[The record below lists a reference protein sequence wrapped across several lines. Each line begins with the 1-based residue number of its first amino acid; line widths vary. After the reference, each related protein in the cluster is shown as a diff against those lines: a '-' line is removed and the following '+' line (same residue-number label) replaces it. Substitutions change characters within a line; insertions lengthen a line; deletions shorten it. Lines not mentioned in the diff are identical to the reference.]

1 MPILTIIKQ
10 YLNIIIG
17 VLVAGITFY
26 LANLYYNGKI
36 DKISQEYNTYKVT
49 TEKNIQEQKVAILT
63 QTNKLKEENELLTN
77 KLKEV
82 ENENYKNY
90 TALQKANS
98 DIKSSIANGS
108 NRLYINAQCPKP
120 ASSENTKTEDN
131 TTSRVDDGKT
141 PKAVID
147 PRDGQS
153 IIAITEKADK
163 YKAQLEALQEWV
175 NTLIEDNNK
184 IKKNP

>member
-1 MPILTIIKQ
+1 M
-10 YLNIIIG
+10 
-17 VLVAGITFY
+17 
-26 LANLYYNGKI
+26 
-36 DKISQEYNTYKVT
+36 
-49 TEKNIQEQKVAILT
+49 
-63 QTNKLKEENELLTN
+63 ENE
-77 KLKEV
+77 K
-82 ENENYKNY
+82 YKQF
-90 TALQKANS
+90 TELQKANNI
-98 DIKSSIANGS
+98 IKSNVANNN

-184 IKKNP
+184 

>member
-17 VLVAGITFY
+17 FLVAGITFY
-26 LANLYYNGKI
+26 LASLYYNSKI
-36 DKISQEYNTYKVT
+36 EKVTQEYNTYKIT
-49 TEKNIQEQKVAILT
+49 TEKNIHEQKMSILS
-63 QTNKLKEENELLTN
+63 QTNKLKEDNEILNN

-98 DIKSSIANGS
+98 TIKSSVANGT
-108 NRLYINAQCPKP
+108 NRLYINAQCPNP
-120 ASSENTKTEDN
+120 ANGSSSKTEDN

-147 PRDGQS
+147 ARDGQS

-163 YKAQLEALQEWV
+163 YKYQLEALQDWI
-175 NTLIEDNNK
+175 NMLILENNK
-184 IKKNP
+184 

>member
-10 YLNIIIG
+10 YLNIII
-17 VLVAGITFY
+17 VFLVAGITFY
-26 LANLYYNGKI
+26 LASLYYNGKI

-49 TEKNIQEQKVAILT
+49 TEKNIHAQNVSILE
-63 QTNKLKEENELLTN
+63 QTNKLKAENEQLNN

-90 TALQKANS
+90 TELQKANS
-98 DIKSSIANGS
+98 TIKSSVANGT

-120 ASSENTKTEDN
+120 TSGSSSKTEDN

-141 PKAVID
+141 TKAVID

-163 YKAQLEALQEWV
+163 YKSQLEALQDWI
-175 NTLIEDNNK
+175 NMLILENNK
-184 IKKNP
+184 